1 METCPYS
8 LQISNYHD
16 GELSV
21 EQRGALEQHLAAG
34 CAPCQTELS
43 QWTRLSMILA
53 SGPSPRLSDQAREA
67 LYRLAPVVS
76 EAAFVRVAK
85 WAIGL
90 AASVLV
96 AVSGWMMMINHKTA
110 TPMVVVSPQQTW
122 VQVAL
127 NPNQSLDTVA
137 DAGSDAQY
145 SDWVVNNLGSS
156 GSHD

>member
-16 GELSV
+16 GELSD
-21 EQRGALEQHLAAG
+21 EQRIALEQHLAAG
-34 CAPCQTELS
+34 CAPCQAELS
-43 QWTRLSMILA
+43 QWVRLSMILA
-53 SGPSPRLSDQAREA
+53 SGASPRLSDQAREA

-76 EAAFVRVAK
+76 EAAFIRVAK
-85 WAIGL
+85 WAMGL
-90 AASVLV
+90 AASVLI
-96 AVSGWMMMINHKTA
+96 AVSGWMMFNHKTA
-110 TPMVVVSPQQTW
+110 MQPVAVAPQQTW

-127 NPNQSLDTVA
+127 NPNQGLDTVA
-137 DAGSDAQY
+137 DASSDAQY